1 MEGQE
6 REENLGCVE
15 GNAFVANT
23 TVTHTYSFNL
33 KRKHI
38 SAWYIIYP
46 GDTYPEEQQL
56 NKTLP
61 VGKF

>member
-1 MEGQE
+1 MES
-6 REENLGCVE
+6 
-15 GNAFVANT
+15 NAFVANT
-23 TVTHTYSFNL
+23 TLTHTYSFNL

-46 GDTYPEEQQL
+46 GDTYPGDTYAGERQL